1 MLPTLGRITKNRSVV
16 AVACAR
22 LLAAGVILNAQAPA
36 PFKLGTFQLQNRT
49 FIGIVVRDTQ
59 VIDFAAADSV
69 IGRGRVAAPA
79 DMKQLIERYDAGVR
93 ERIYAVVKAVT
104 SAQGTRPAYVHDLAS
119 LKTLPPIMYPMTV
132 LNAAVNYREHGEEM
146 DRRAGQPQAAGTPPP
161 GTALPGTKSAP
172 GVWERKPDDKRWNPY
187 LFLKAPS
194 AIVGEND
201 AIRIPKG
208 RTQIDWECELGVV
221 IARRGY
227 RVPIEKASDYI
238 FGYTNEMDV
247 SDREGRGDGRYGSDW
262 LIGKSHDTF
271 APMGPFITPKE
282 FVPNPQKLVV
292 KFSLNGKVM
301 QDADTSLMIHDVF
314 ELVSYGSNIMTLRPG
329 DIVATGTPSGVGSA
343 RQPPIFLKPGDRT
356 VCTYEGV
363 GTLTNRVEAAS

>member
-1 MLPTLGRITKNRSVV
+1 MKRAVV
-16 AVACAR
+16 AVTCAT
-22 LLAAGVILNAQAPA
+22 LLATGLILSAQAPT

-49 FIGIVVRDTQ
+49 FVGIVRDTQ
-59 VIDFAAADSV
+59 VIDFAAADSAV
-69 IGRGRVAAPA
+69 GRGRVAAPA
-79 DMKQLIERYDAGVR
+79 DMKQLIERYDSGVR
-93 ERIYAVVKAVT
+93 DRIYAVVKAVT
-104 SAQGTRPAYVHDLAS
+104 SAQGGARPAYIHDLSS
-119 LKTLPPIMYPMTV
+119 LKTLPPIMYPTTV

-146 DRRAGQPQAAGTPPP
+146 DRRDGRAQNGPAPP
-161 GTALPGTKSAP
+161 GTALPDTKSAP
-172 GVWERKPDDKRWNPY
+172 GLWERKADDKRWNPY
-187 LFLKAPS
+187 LFLKSPS

-201 AIRIPKG
+201 AIRIPRG

-221 IARRGY
+221 IARTAH
-227 RVPIEKASDYI
+227 RVPTEKARDYI

-247 SDREGRGDGRYGSDW
+247 SDRGGRGDTRYGSDW
-262 LIGKSHDTF
+262 LIAKSHDTF

-282 FVPNPQKLVV
+282 FVPSPQKLPV
-292 KFSLNGKVM
+292 KFTLNGKVM

-314 ELVSYGSNIMTLRPG
+314 ELVSFGSNILTLRPG

>member
-1 MLPTLGRITKNRSVV
+1 MKRF
-16 AVACAR
+16 AVAATCAG
-22 LLAAGVILNAQAPA
+22 LLAAGGILSAQAPA
-36 PFKLGTFQLQNRT
+36 PFKLGTFQLQDRT

-79 DMKQLIERYDAGVR
+79 DMKQVIERYDAGVR
-93 ERIYAVVKAVT
+93 DRIYAVVKAVT
-104 SAQGTRPAYVHDLAS
+104 AAQGGARPAYVHDLAS
-119 LKTLPPIMYPMTV
+119 LKTLPPIMYPMTM
-132 LNAAVNYREHGEEM
+132 LNAAVNYTEHGAEM
-146 DRRAGQPQAAGTPPP
+146 DRRAGQPQAAGAPPP
-161 GTALPGTKSAP
+161 GAALPGTKSAP
-172 GVWERKPDDKRWNPY
+172 GIWERKPDDKRWNPY
-187 LFLKAPS
+187 AFLKAPS
-194 AIVGEND
+194 AIVGEGD

-221 IARRGY
+221 ISKVTSQ
-227 RVPIEKASDYI
+227 VPIAQAANYI

-247 SDREGRGDGRYGSDW
+247 SDREGRGDSRYGSDW

-282 FVPNPQKLVV
+282 FVPNPQSLPV
-292 KFSLNGKVM
+292 KFSLNGKLM
-301 QDADTSLMIHDVF
+301 QDATTSLMIHDVF
-314 ELVSYGSNIMTLRPG
+314 ELVSYGSNIMTLRAG
-329 DIVATGTPSGVGSA
+329 DVIATGTPSGVGSA
-343 RQPPIFLKPGDRT
+343 RQPPIYLKPGDRT

>member
-1 MLPTLGRITKNRSVV
+1 MTRL
-16 AVACAR
+16 AVAATCAA
-22 LLAAGVILNAQAPA
+22 LFAAGAIVAAQAPA
-36 PFKLGTFQLQNRT
+36 PFKLGTFQLQGRT
-49 FIGIVVRDTQ
+49 FIGIVIRDTQ
-59 VIDFAAADSV
+59 VIDFAAADSA

-93 ERIYAVVKAVT
+93 DRVYAVVKAV
-104 SAQGTRPAYVHDLAS
+104 SAAQGARPAYVYDLAA
-119 LKTLPPIMYPMTV
+119 LKILPPIMYPMNL

-146 DRRAGQPQAAGTPPP
+146 DRRAGQPQAAGAAPP
-161 GTALPGTKSAP
+161 GTAPPGTKSMS
-172 GVWERKPDDKRWNPY
+172 GIWERQAGDTRWNPY
-187 LFLKAPS
+187 AFLKSPS
-194 AIVGEND
+194 AIVGEGD

-221 IARRGY
+221 ISRT
-227 RVPIEKASDYI
+227 ASYVGAGQAANFI

-247 SDREGRGDGRYGSDW
+247 SDREPRGDNRYGSDW

-282 FVPNPQKLVV
+282 FVAKPQALQV
-292 KFSLNGKVM
+292 KFTLNGKLM
-301 QDADTSLMIHDVF
+301 QDASTSLMIHDVF
-314 ELVSYGSNIMTLRPG
+314 ELVAYGSSIMTLRAG
-329 DIVATGTPSGVGSA
+329 DVLATGTPSGVGSA

>member
-1 MLPTLGRITKNRSVV
+1 MKRV
-16 AVACAR
+16 AVAATCAG
-22 LLAAGVILNAQAPA
+22 LLAAGVILNAQAPM

-93 ERIYAVVKAVT
+93 ERIYAVAKSVT
-104 SAQGTRPAYVHDLAS
+104 SAQGARPDYVHELSS
-119 LKTLPPIMYPMTV
+119 LKTLPPIMYPMTL

-146 DRRAGQPQAAGTPPP
+146 ERRAGQPQAAGAPPP
-161 GTALPGTKSAP
+161 GIAPPGTKSAP
-172 GVWERKPDDKRWNPY
+172 GIWERKTGDTRWNPY
-187 LFLKAPS
+187 AFLKAPS
-194 AIVGEND
+194 AIVGEGD

-221 IARRGY
+221 VSKMASE
-227 RVPIEKASDYI
+227 VPVAQAANYI

-247 SDREGRGDGRYGSDW
+247 SDREGRGDNRYGSDW

-282 FVPNPQKLVV
+282 FVPNPQSLPV
-292 KFSLNGKVM
+292 KFSLNGKLM
-301 QDADTSLMIHDVF
+301 QDATTQLMIHDVF
-314 ELVSYGSNIMTLRPG
+314 ELVAYGSSIMTLRPG
-329 DIVATGTPSGVGSA
+329 DVIATGTPSGVGSA
-343 RQPPIFLKPGDRT
+343 RQPPIYLKPGDRT

>member
-1 MLPTLGRITKNRSVV
+1 MTRF
-16 AVACAR
+16 AVAATCAC
-22 LLAAGVILNAQAPA
+22 LLAAGVILTAQAPA

-49 FIGIVVRDTQ
+49 FIGVVVRDTQ

-93 ERIYAVVKAVT
+93 DRIYAVVKAVT
-104 SAQGTRPAYVHDLAS
+104 SSQGGARPAYVHDLSS
-119 LKTLPPIMYPMTV
+119 LKTLPPIMYPMTM
-132 LNAAVNYREHGEEM
+132 LNAAVNYTEHGAEM
-146 DRRAGQPQAAGTPPP
+146 DRRAGQPQAAGAPPP
-161 GTALPGTKSAP
+161 GAALPGTKSAP
-172 GVWERKPDDKRWNPY
+172 GIWERKADDKRWNPY
-187 LFLKAPS
+187 AFLKAPS
-194 AIVGEND
+194 AIVGEGD
-201 AIRIPKG
+201 AIRIPQG

-221 IARRGY
+221 VSKTAS
-227 RVPIEKASDYI
+227 RVPIAQAANYI

-247 SDREGRGDGRYGSDW
+247 SDREGRGDSRYGSDW

-282 FVPNPQKLVV
+282 FVPNPQNLVV
-292 KFSLNGKVM
+292 KFSLNGKLM
-301 QDADTSLMIHDVF
+301 QDATTQLMIHHVF
-314 ELVSYGSNIMTLRPG
+314 ELVSYGSSIMTLRPG
-329 DIVATGTPSGVGSA
+329 DVVATGTPSGVGSA
-343 RQPPIFLKPGDRT
+343 RQPPIYLKPGDKT

>member
-1 MLPTLGRITKNRSVV
+1 MKRV
-16 AVACAR
+16 AVAATCAG
-22 LLAAGVILNAQAPA
+22 LLAVCVILNAQAPA

-93 ERIYAVVKAVT
+93 ERIYAVVKSVT
-104 SAQGTRPAYVHDLAS
+104 SAQGARPNYVHELSS
-119 LKTLPPIMYPMTV
+119 LKTLPPIMYPMTL

-146 DRRAGQPQAAGTPPP
+146 ERRAGQPQAAGAPPP
-161 GTALPGTKSAP
+161 GTAPPGTKSAP
-172 GVWERKPDDKRWNPY
+172 GIWERKTGDTRWNPY
-187 LFLKAPS
+187 AFLKAPS
-194 AIVGEND
+194 AIVGEGD

-221 IARRGY
+221 VSKMASE
-227 RVPIEKASDYI
+227 VPVAQAANYI

-247 SDREGRGDGRYGSDW
+247 SDREGRGDNRYGSDW

-282 FVPNPQKLVV
+282 FVSNPQSLPV
-292 KFSLNGKVM
+292 KFSLNGKLM
-301 QDADTSLMIHDVF
+301 QDATTQLMIHDVF
-314 ELVSYGSNIMTLRPG
+314 ELVAYGSSIMTLRPG
-329 DIVATGTPSGVGSA
+329 DVIATGTPSGVGSA
-343 RQPPIFLKPGDRT
+343 RQPPIYLKPGDRT
-356 VCTYEGV
+356 VCTYEGA

>member
-1 MLPTLGRITKNRSVV
+1 MKRS
-16 AVACAR
+16 AVAATCAG
-22 LLAAGVILNAQAPA
+22 LFAASVILSAQAPA
-36 PFKLGTFQLQNRT
+36 PFKLGTFQLQGRT
-49 FIGIVVRDTQ
+49 FLGIVVRDTQ

-69 IGRGRVAAPA
+69 VGRGRVAAPA

-93 ERIYAVVKAVT
+93 DRIYAVVKAVT
-104 SAQGTRPAYVHDLAS
+104 AAQSGARPAYVHDLSA

-146 DRRAGQPQAAGTPPP
+146 DRRAGQPQSSGAPPP
-161 GTALPGTKSAP
+161 GTALPGTRSAP
-172 GVWERKPDDKRWNPY
+172 GIWERKADDTRWNPY
-187 LFLKAPS
+187 LFLKSPS
-194 AIVGEND
+194 AIVGESD

-221 IARRGY
+221 ISRMVH
-227 RVPIEKASDYI
+227 RVPIAQAGDYI

-247 SDREGRGDGRYGSDW
+247 SDREGRGDSRYGSDW

-282 FVPNPQKLVV
+282 FVPNPQKLPV

-301 QDADTSLMIHDVF
+301 QDANTSLMIHDVF

-343 RQPPIFLKPGDRT
+343 RQPPIYLKPGDRT